1 MKQPLEVEQQKNKKG
16 NKIVVVRGKYIG
28 CRGWINQ
35 TKGYTAECV
44 HVLLEVEGGNAI
56 PKCLKQGSIKVKGH
70 QAKPNSKN
78 N

>member
-1 MKQPLEVEQQKNKKG
+1 MKQLLEVEQQKDKKG
-16 NKIVVVRGKYIG
+16 DKIVVG

-35 TKGYTAECV
+35 TEGYTAECV

-56 PKCLKQGSIKVKGH
+56 PKRLKQGSIKMKGH
-70 QAKPNSKN
+70 RAKPNSKN